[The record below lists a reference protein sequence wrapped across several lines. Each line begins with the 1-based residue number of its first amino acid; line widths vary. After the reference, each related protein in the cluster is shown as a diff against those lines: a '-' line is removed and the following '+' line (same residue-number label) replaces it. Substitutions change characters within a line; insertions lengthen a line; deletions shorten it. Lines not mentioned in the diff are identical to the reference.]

1 MGNAIVSDDEA
12 IEHYYKTGE
21 YFGVFN
27 TIDESNIYAEELHI
41 QQAVLYSKI
50 EVGTQTY
57 LIKDIM
63 HGDILSQKQKLVAG
77 IQSALDEKV
86 LELSKEKAAL
96 TTLKAQRDKIYADLE
111 ELNEQVQE
119 LSERINK
126 VKKEIDDLKDKKEK
140 GVSQLDNDQYEY
152 IKIDPVNFI
161 NYTTTDW
168 RTELYLKGVQA
179 DPLGTDS
186 NVYYAELDAEW
197 PKLFD
202 FNTNTYHNEV
212 TQDYT
217 SIDYYLDFLDTNA
230 AVGAFSVDNIGRRT
244 LVITD
249 NSVNCIFEPYT
260 PDVVL
265 IENGQEDTRTKREE
279 AQNRNLK
286 FCQVDSTLYSQLTT
300 GGTYNSA
307 YEVVKDLLYQ
317 YTSYNENI
325 TIQSLPMFHLEP
337 NIRIGVN
344 DIESNIYG
352 DYMIST
358 ISIPLNVAGTM
369 SINATRALEKI

>member
-1 MGNAIVSDDEA
+1 MLL
-12 IEHYYKTGE
+12 K
-21 YFGVFN
+21 
-27 TIDESNIYAEELHI
+27 
-41 QQAVLYSKI
+41 
-50 EVGTQTY
+50 
-57 LIKDIM
+57 
-63 HGDILSQKQKLVAG
+63 
-77 IQSALDEKV
+77 
-86 LELSKEKAAL
+86 
-96 TTLKAQRDKIYADLE
+96 TLKEETEDGIVQLE
-111 ELNEQVQE
+111 
-119 LSERINK
+119 
-126 VKKEIDDLKDKKEK
+126 KE
-140 GVSQLDNDQYEY
+140 QYEY
-152 IKIDPVNFI
+152 IKIDPVNFT

-230 AVGAFSVDNIGRRT
+230 AVGAFSVNNIGRRT
-244 LVITD
+244 HVVTD
-249 NSVNCIFEPYT
+249 NSVNCIFEPYI

-265 IENGQEDTRTKREE
+265 IESGQKDTGDKRDE
-279 AQNRNLK
+279 AIDRNLR

-300 GGTYNSA
+300 GGTHNSA